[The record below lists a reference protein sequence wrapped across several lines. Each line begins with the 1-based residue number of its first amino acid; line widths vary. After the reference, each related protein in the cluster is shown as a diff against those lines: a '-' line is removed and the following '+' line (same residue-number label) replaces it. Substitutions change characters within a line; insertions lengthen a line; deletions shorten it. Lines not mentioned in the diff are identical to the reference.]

1 MLQDSW
7 NVLQTEKEFH
17 FLANWKNGMKAGGYQ
32 GPDSDDAITGP
43 FLDWF
48 NLGDLSVFFIDGAV

>member
-1 MLQDSW
+1 MVDIQIKMVDILIRHKCTGS
-7 NVLQTEKEFH
+7 L
-17 FLANWKNGMKAGGYQ
+17 YQ